1 MNLINVA
8 FDFRLDS
15 FGKDP
20 DSHSAT
26 LKNYHKILWSKPLPN
41 GDALQLQDDLK
52 GSYLYHQSPKNLI
65 HLSSDSIIHSYKN
78 AVKTQSL
85 LKQIDPAEVEDFRN
99 LGYTIGGF
107 ILFPSNRIKGK
118 MNINGARGFNS
129 KIVDRFDLTLEC
141 IRRHYAKDVSPLSEV
156 LDRYKDFFSLFIN
169 FEGYVNFF
177 LLDDLVDS
185 DSQEINYF
193 VPDVEPFSTSPFSQN
208 IDQYQVYKLRSM
220 DFLSKRNARIA
231 AC

>member
-78 AVKTQSL
+78 AVKIQSL

-118 MNINGARGFNS
+118 MSINGARGFNS

-193 VPDVEPFSTSPFSQN
+193 VPDVEPFSTSPFPQN